1 MPKTVV
7 DTVQSI
13 ETIGQSQY
21 ESYVANRLET
31 LSCNNGHDP

>member
-7 DTVQSI
+7 DIVQSI

-21 ESYVANRLET
+21 DSYVANKHEKQ
-31 LSCNNGHDP
+31 SCNNGHNP